1 MARSS
6 NPDSATSEFS
16 IMLRDNSDW
25 LSPKGSDRFGY
36 AVFAQ
41 ITQGWDV
48 VQKIMT
54 LPTHENGRIEMLNT
68 PVKIKH
74 AYLTKMAIPP
84 LNIDIPA
91 MRGRGGFL
99 RDH

>member
-41 ITQGWDV
+41 VVKGWDV
-48 VQKIMT
+48 IQKIMT
-54 LPTHENGRIEMLNT
+54 LPTRDGGRIEMLVT
-68 PVKIKH
+68 PVKIKS
-74 AYLTKMAIPP
+74 AYFTYMTLPALLPELTSKP
-84 LNIDIPA
+84 
-91 MRGRGGFL
+91 
-99 RDH
+99 

>member
-16 IMLRDNSDW
+16 IMLRDNSHW
-25 LSPKGSDRFGY
+25 LSPSGSDRFGY

-54 LPTHENGRIEMLNT
+54 LPTRDSGRIEMLVT
-68 PVKIKH
+68 PVKIKE
-74 AYLTKMAIPP
+74 AYLTRMIIPG
-84 LNIDIPA
+84 LYEDIPI
-91 MRGRGGFL
+91 MKT
-99 RDH
+99 